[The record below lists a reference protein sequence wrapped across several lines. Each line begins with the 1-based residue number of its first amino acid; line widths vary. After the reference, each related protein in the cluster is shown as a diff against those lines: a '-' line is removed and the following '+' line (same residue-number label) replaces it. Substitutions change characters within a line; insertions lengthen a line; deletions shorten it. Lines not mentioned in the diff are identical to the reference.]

1 MKPLSLLLVTCSFA
15 CYAEQQPT
23 AKKQEQA
30 PVHIKGEV
38 DPDCGPAILR
48 IFGTQ
53 LFPGF
58 VDMAEGHSMQNA
70 QQERTGM
77 SQFAKGLMAFAT
89 LVISEATR
97 SVGIPK
103 KPLLNEKLLTASL
116 KKVLESEE
124 GKRLL
129 QSWKKSLDDE
139 TKKQDHDTII
149 LAV

>member
-1 MKPLSLLLVTCSFA
+1 MKPLSLLLVVCSFA
-15 CYAEQQPT
+15 CYADQQPT
-23 AKKQEQA
+23 DKKQAQ
-30 PVHIKGEV
+30 PHIHGEV

-97 SVGIPK
+97 SVGTST

-116 KKVLESEE
+116 KKVLESDEV
-124 GKRLL
+124 KQLL
-129 QSWKKSLDDE
+129 HSWKKSLDDE
-139 TKKQDHDTII
+139 TKEQAQDTII
-149 LAV
+149 LAA